1 MTALSVETADTFND
15 LLREESFGE
24 FAADGFD
31 LKRYASRCVATAAVG
46 EQLGWLSQGIA
57 QLDRAL
63 QAQVTARHEDLLVQ
77 ANGIESLEGVL
88 QMMQARIQ
96 ALRTAVD
103 RIRGKVVEPYT
114 KLQARTAQLAKLQSA
129 CDLLRRIVRVLSLSR
144 RLQTQLQGGSRDVTK
159 AAQSLG
165 ELDHLCRGAD
175 LTGIHAVEGDLL
187 LVARARGE
195 LENQA
200 NRMLEQGMDSQNP
213 SQVSMALQVFY
224 HLGMLAEAAQ
234 STLSTI
240 RVRLQSSAQRA
251 LDVKEL
257 TKAQLVIVRG
267 GGPGRASNSFGS
279 AVAFRASLWTNF
291 ECLMDEVFSSCLQV
305 LQLQRVLLRKR
316 DPVTHVCFAEELV
329 KKGLVNVMADFWE
342 FVQHTLNTELQQST
356 GASPL
361 LRQACEGEF
370 PKLLRL
376 YGDLWKR
383 LHLTASVP
391 ALTSLASDPD
401 YPSSDSDEW
410 NVFSDVEQGKSLKA
424 GLKPYENVYL
434 NESLSRLF
442 DPVNLALPSGA
453 VSPPTTDEI
462 DGIAHAISS
471 ELSVALVDPGLAL
484 AVARNVSKSLQ
495 YYATKAEQLLSTEPD
510 ASQVI
515 GPPTEC
521 QRRNVT
527 VVNSLYHLHGAV
539 SKVLSDLSD
548 LPSSAQECIVEA
560 LEALIQLM
568 AMALHPQ
575 LRSVV
580 DSVEAILFTMHQE
593 EFSCSSATRE
603 PPCSGYMRELQNFV
617 SRSTADYF
625 SQFACRAMVAKALAP
640 LACRVLDL
648 FVRLACLI
656 CPLSEAGKLRLAA
669 DCAQMELAIVPYCPR
684 LSDLGRPYR
693 MLRAFRPLLF
703 QTSEHVAASPA
714 LGDPMPYS
722 YALLLL
728 LSRSPPALKSPHQR
742 ADWTVKQ
749 FSQWLDSHPC
759 EQERL
764 FLIKGAFEA
773 YVQSVRTAGGTQ
785 YAPIYPTLLQ
795 LLQMALA
802 AQS

>member
-1 MTALSVETADTFND
+1 MNIIVFLFALKDFCSTE
-15 LLREESFGE
+15 
-24 FAADGFD
+24 
-31 LKRYASRCVATAAVG
+31 
-46 EQLGWLSQGIA
+46 LSCS
-57 QLDRAL
+57 L
-63 QAQVTARHEDLLVQ
+63 VTARHEDLLVQ

-103 RIRGKVVEPYT
+103 RIRTKVVEPYT
-114 KLQARTAQLAKLQSA
+114 KLQARTTQLAKLQSA

-175 LTGIHAVEGDLL
+175 LTGILAVEGDLL

-224 HLGMLAEAAQ
+224 HLGMLAEAAHG
-234 STLSTI
+234 TLSTI
-240 RVRLQSSAQRA
+240 RGRLQSSAKRA

-257 TKAQLVIVRG
+257 TKAQLVMVRG
-267 GGPGRASNSFGS
+267 AGPGRAGNSFGS

-316 DPVTHVCFAEELV
+316 DPVTHVCFAEELM

-342 FVQHTLNTELQQST
+342 FVQRTLNTELQQST
-356 GASPL
+356 GCSPL
-361 LRQACEGEF
+361 FRQACEGEF

-376 YGDLWKR
+376 YGDLWRR
-383 LHLTASVP
+383 LHLTASAP
-391 ALTSLASDPD
+391 ARTGLASDPD
-401 YPSSDSDEW
+401 YPFSDSDEW
-410 NVFSDVEQGKSLKA
+410 NVFGNVEQGKSLKA
-424 GLKPYENVYL
+424 GLKPYETVYL

-453 VSPPTTDEI
+453 ASPPTTDEI

-471 ELSVALVDPGLAL
+471 ELSVALVDPVLAL
-484 AVARNVSKSLQ
+484 AVAKNVAKTLQ

-527 VVNSLYHLHGAV
+527 VV
-539 SKVLSDLSD
+539 LSDLND

-560 LEALIQLM
+560 LEGLVQLM

-593 EFSCSSATRE
+593 DFSCSSAARE

-617 SRSTADYF
+617 SRSTTDYF
-625 SQFACRAMVAKALAP
+625 SQFACRTMVTKALAP

-656 CPLSEAGKLRLAA
+656 RPLSEAGKLRLAA
-669 DCAQMELAIVPYCPR
+669 DCAQMELAITPYCPR

-703 QTSEHVAASPA
+703 QTNEHVAASPA

-749 FSQWLDSHPC
+749 FSQWLDSHSC
-759 EQERL
+759 ERERL

-802 AQS
+802 AQP